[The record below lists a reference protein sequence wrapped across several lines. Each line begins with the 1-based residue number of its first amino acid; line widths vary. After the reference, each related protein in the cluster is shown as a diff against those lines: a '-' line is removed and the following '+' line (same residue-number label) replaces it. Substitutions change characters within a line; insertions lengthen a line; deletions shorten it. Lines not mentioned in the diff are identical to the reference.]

1 MKKQNSLTFFEKF
14 KQSHPESHRS
24 KAVILLVLQLT
35 LILLIFA
42 TAILVCL
49 VDTGGRLL
57 FYLLVLGVLLPLL
70 LGGLRCNIKGKYKKA
85 AVITSI
91 STIIGPWISIA
102 FDPQILNG
110 DIIPLVYVGLSIQ
123 LCAIMLTERATL
135 IISAFQIT
143 GVLTAILLSPQ
154 LSAKNWPSLF
164 AFIVFTALIGVSS
177 AYSNRKQLEQIER
190 QHLQLLKSE
199 TLLRDLS
206 IRDSL
211 TGLYNRRY
219 MEESF
224 DRELDRARRKE
235 TPLAVIMIDVD
246 HFKVLND
253 TYGHITGDSTLK
265 FIADFLLGSIR
276 SSDIACRYGGDEFI
290 LILPECSRKEAA
302 ERAESMRTAF
312 SSAEVRLPEQT
323 ISKLTLS
330 FGVSALPQDG
340 STREELIAS
349 ADAALYAAKQAGR
362 NRVV

>member
-1 MKKQNSLTFFEKF
+1 MKKQGDLTFLEKF
-14 KQSHPESHRS
+14 KQRHSESRRS

-42 TAILVCL
+42 TAVLVCL

-57 FYLLVLGVLLPLL
+57 FYLLVLGALLPLL
-70 LGGLRCNIKGKYKKA
+70 FGGLRCNIKGKYKKA

-91 STIIGPWISIA
+91 GTIIGPWMSVA
-102 FDPQILNG
+102 FDPQILSG
-110 DIIPLVYVGLSIQ
+110 DIIPFVYVGLSIQ

-135 IISAFQIT
+135 IISAVQIT
-143 GVLTAILLSPQ
+143 SVLAAILLSPQ
-154 LSAKNWPSLF
+154 LSAQNWPSLF
-164 AFIVFTALIGVSS
+164 AFVVFTAAIGVSS
-177 AYSNRKQLEQIER
+177 AYTNRKQLEQIER
-190 QHLQLLKSE
+190 QHVQLLKSE
-199 TLLRDLS
+199 ALLRDLS
-206 IRDSL
+206 VRDSL

-246 HFKVLND
+246 HFKALND
-253 TYGHITGDSTLK
+253 TYGHVTGDSTLK

-302 ERAESMRTAF
+302 ERAESMRTTF